1 LAGAARADTL
11 ITTDDIVAA
20 SQTRDTIADLARS
33 LLKIDSATAAPIE
46 HRFRVAGLDLS
57 VRFGDPVIAAGYAS
71 RLPPSNTGGAEADHR
86 LIVVHA
92 ANLNWPS
99 APVWK
104 DKRCSARQFHA
115 ALAAGGLKIAYPFL
129 DGLWHVYDPLTR
141 KGVQLSGSRA
151 DLPPWDFGAPLR
163 QHLHWL
169 LAQHG
174 LRLTHAAT
182 LGRDGR
188 GVLIVGDGGAGKS
201 ATALSGIAAGMTSCG
216 DDYVAL
222 GAGTQPMAH
231 LLFRILKQ
239 DRAGLSRIPALNG
252 RMDNLPLNWQGKV
265 EIDPEAFFPGCLAE
279 RLAIDAVL
287 LPCIARRE
295 TARIVPIGR
304 GEIMR
309 AMMRSNLYQF
319 PGEDDDGLAFFA
331 RILAQLPS
339 FRVDL
344 AVDPAENSKVID
356 KLLQD
361 VRP

>member
-1 LAGAARADTL
+1 LAPTSRADAL
-11 ITTDDIVAA
+11 ITTADVVAA
-20 SQTRDTIADLARS
+20 SQTRDTIAHLARS
-33 LLKIDSATAAPIE
+33 LLAVDSIAAAPIE
-46 HRFRVAGLDLS
+46 NRFRIAGLDLS
-57 VRFGDPVIAAGYAS
+57 VRFGDPVIAAAYAS
-71 RLPPSNTGGAEADHR
+71 RLSPSKAGGAGADHR
-86 LIVVHA
+86 LIVLHA
-92 ANLNWPS
+92 SNLNWPS
-99 APVWK
+99 APAWK
-104 DKRCSARQFHA
+104 DKDCSPRQFHA
-115 ALAAGGLKIAYPFL
+115 VIAGDGLKIAYPFSAR
-129 DGLWHVYDPLTR
+129 LWHVYEPRTR
-141 KGVQLSGSRA
+141 RGVQLSGSRA
-151 DLPPWDFGAPLR
+151 DLPPWDFGVPLR

-169 LAQHG
+169 LAEHG

-182 LGRDGR
+182 LGRNGR

-201 ATALSGIAAGMTSCG
+201 ATALAGIAAGMTSCG

-222 GAGTQPMAH
+222 GGGTQPMVH

-239 DRAGLSRIPALNG
+239 DRAGLSRVPALNG
-252 RMDNLPLNWQGKV
+252 RTDNLPLNWQGKV
-265 EIDPEAFFPGCLAE
+265 EFDPEAFFPGCLAE

-287 LPCIARRE
+287 LPCITRRE
-295 TARIVPIGR
+295 TARIVPISR

-331 RILAQLPS
+331 RILAQLPC

-344 AVDPAENSKVID
+344 AVDPAENANVID